1 MVTISPL
8 FWRGVG
14 GEAFLL
20 FLQTNKK
27 KWNTTKQAMEG
38 AWCCAPTTS

>member
-8 FWRGVG
+8 FWREVG
-14 GEAFLL
+14 GEAFYY
-20 FLQTNKK
+20 FCKQIK